1 MVQGI
6 QEGPEPAIAL
16 QLQQVLEEQRGSLH
30 RALVVFLSLD
40 VLDLICKQ
48 RRGPVSSRQ
57 NHSPPEDK
65 TEQPSHMGWKS

>member
-48 RRGPVSSRQ
+48 R
-57 NHSPPEDK
+57 
-65 TEQPSHMGWKS
+65 